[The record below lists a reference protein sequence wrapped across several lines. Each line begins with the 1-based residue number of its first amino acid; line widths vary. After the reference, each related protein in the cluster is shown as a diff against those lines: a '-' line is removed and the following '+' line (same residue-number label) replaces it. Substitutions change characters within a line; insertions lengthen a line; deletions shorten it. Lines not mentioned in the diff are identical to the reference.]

1 MGSAEAGLPAVPTP
15 NYIRNRISNAGAGK
29 VGRERTRALCADA
42 AKKAGAS
49 PVEWKTLRRIVMIDE
64 ARPQLRQLHWLRVD
78 AHINKTGFSRMRVGL
93 ATAVVCIDLA
103 KMLHFFRTR
112 GYV

>member
-1 MGSAEAGLPAVPTP
+1 MSAAHHQLPP
-15 NYIRNRISNAGAGK
+15 
-29 VGRERTRALCADA
+29 LH
-42 AKKAGAS
+42 